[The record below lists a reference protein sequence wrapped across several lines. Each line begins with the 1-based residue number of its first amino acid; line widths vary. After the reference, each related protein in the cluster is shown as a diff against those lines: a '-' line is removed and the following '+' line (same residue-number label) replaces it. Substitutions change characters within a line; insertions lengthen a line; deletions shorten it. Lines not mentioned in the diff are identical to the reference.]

1 MIRRS
6 LTGGA
11 GNSMLQERT
20 NVDGGNDMY
29 DEMIEKWESAEV
41 VDVIRKGDEYILWD
55 KTAISVGIARNDFLS
70 DRSNARLVKRREPKV
85 PDDVLAIKAVVF
97 DEKALGRQV
106 LIRVNDG
113 DEIWYTAEEDG
124 YRLDEL
130 EDIRAMAE
138 VGDFL

>member
-1 MIRRS
+1 MF
-6 LTGGA
+6 
-11 GNSMLQERT
+11 
-20 NVDGGNDMY
+20 
-29 DEMIEKWESAEV
+29 DEMIAKWESAEV
-41 VDVIRKGDEYILWD
+41 VDEIRKGDEYILWD
-55 KTAISVGIARNDFLS
+55 KTAISVAIARNDFLA

-85 PDDVLAIKAVVF
+85 PDDVLAIM
-97 DEKALGRQV
+97 ALVSEDKGYGRRV

-113 DEIWYTAEEDG
+113 NEIWYTSEEDG

>member
-1 MIRRS
+1 
-6 LTGGA
+6 
-11 GNSMLQERT
+11 
-20 NVDGGNDMY
+20 MY
-29 DEMIEKWESAEV
+29 DEMIKKWESAEV
-41 VDVIRKGDEYILWD
+41 VDEIRKGDEYILWD
-55 KTAISVGIARNDFLS
+55 KTAISVAIASRDFPS

-85 PDDVLAIKAVVF
+85 PDDVLAIKAVVS

-124 YRLDEL
+124 YSLDEL